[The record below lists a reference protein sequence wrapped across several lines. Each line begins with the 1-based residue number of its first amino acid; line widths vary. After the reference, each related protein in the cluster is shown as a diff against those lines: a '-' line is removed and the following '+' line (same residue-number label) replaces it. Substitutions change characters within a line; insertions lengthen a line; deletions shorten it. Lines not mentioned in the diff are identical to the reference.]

1 MMLPGP
7 RLLLR
12 AVLLLGTARCSSG
25 WSTPGTPGHPH
36 MSLPAGSRPHRWG
49 AAPSP
54 APPGRE
60 GLMAGGYR
68 IRAAELSPE
77 IQNRTP
83 REPNRTGTDPPSEPN
98 RTGTDPPS
106 EPNRTGTDPPSEP
119 NRTGTDPPSEP
130 NRTGTDPPSEPNRT
144 GTDPPSQPN
153 RTGTDPPSE
162 PNRTGTDP
170 PSEPNRTG
178 TDPPSEPNRTGT
190 DPPSDPNR
198 TGTDPPSE
206 PNRTG
211 TDPPSEPN
219 RTGTD
224 PPSEPNR
231 TGTDPPSDPNRTGTD
246 PPSEPNRTGT
256 DPPSEP
262 NRTGTDP
269 PSEPNRTGTDPPSE
283 PNRTGTD
290 PPSEPNRTGTDPP
303 SEPNRT
309 GTDPP
314 SEPNRTGTDPPSE
327 PNRTGTD
334 PPSEPNR
341 TGTDPPSEPNRT
353 GTDPPSEP
361 NRTGTDPPSEPNRT
375 GTDPPS
381 EPNRTW
387 TYPTSEPNRTGTDPT
402 SDPNR
407 TGTYPTSEPNR
418 TGTDPT
424 SEPNRT
430 ASPSLSAD
438 IEKTQTFAGLGQT
451 GNLLGPHIYYRSEP
465 NWTDISQTSSDSGIS
480 QKSASQRHVNKR
492 TPVGD
497 TTYISTTR
505 GGDRTLLFVT
515 SNVSDITEIP
525 DVYPTSRGSVLQE
538 STTAAQGEERSTEVR
553 NVSSQA
559 APSAPTTYPLQ
570 TPSYVVTTYPS
581 PMSHHMPNTTFPF
594 ISVSITEADRRNSLK
609 TTGVTPRNSSVDLWS
624 SPADLSSVGTSSS
637 ALTTTSMAASSS
649 FPGERSQQPPSQ
661 VSYSSPVPS
670 TARSSAS
677 PSLTTHSPHPLTA
690 MSSTPGSP
698 IWSTS
703 LPPSL
708 TTESSPGDGAEK
720 KQTLTPSISPTD
732 ANTSMAA
739 SPGTPSVVT
748 ERRLH
753 DETTPMSRDIT
764 PTRRP
769 LKMQTTAITTEGMQR
784 ATVGTWHVG
793 TTDSALSTTTTNI
806 PLTTPPSDTLRTTG
820 PGSSAPTTAGRELF
834 TRRTTQTDLNT
845 EAPRPHTTV
854 STKAKKPPPVPTPP
868 STTPAV
874 RSAVTGTPSTTTRL
888 RANPTTAA
896 SPCSSSPCQNG
907 GLCVESGGSK
917 SYRCDC
923 PSSWSGD
930 LCNTDVDECLSTPCP
945 APSTCLNSRG
955 SFSCQCPL
963 GFLLQKGAGCVL
975 VRTFLGQIEIPWSLL
990 DSDGVKD
997 STLHEIKEDI
1007 VRILNS
1013 SFSAISGYY
1022 QSSVTSD
1029 SHTSSNSLM
1038 VQNLFSLESNVTMFD
1053 LSRSLQNYA
1062 KVCETSP
1069 ERPASCQLVLHLQ
1082 HRIQALSL
1090 CHVRDPGCD
1099 NETAVC
1105 ADPAGL
1111 AFCQC
1116 KPGFFKYSKTDH
1128 SCRACDDGYKL
1139 ENGACVRCPFG
1150 LGGFN
1155 CSNPYQLITVI
1166 IAAGGGGLL
1175 LILVVALAFTCC
1187 RKSKHDI
1194 SKLIFKSGD
1203 FQMSPYAEYPKTPR
1217 SSEWGRE
1224 AIEMQENGSTKNLLQ
1239 MTDVY
1244 YSPALRTSEL
1254 ERNGLYPPYSG
1265 LPGSR
1270 HSCIYPGQYNP
1281 SFINEENRR
1290 RDYF

>member
-12 AVLLLGTARCSSG
+12 AVLLLGTARCSSAAPDTG
-25 WSTPGTPGHPH
+25 RSTPGTPGHPH

-54 APPGRE
+54 APPGKE

-68 IRAAELSPE
+68 TRAAELSPE

-144 GTDPPSQPN
+144 GADLTSELN
-153 RTGTDPPSE
+153 RTGTYPPSE

-170 PSEPNRTG
+170 TSEPNRTG
-178 TDPPSEPNRTGT
+178 TYPPSEPNRTGT
-190 DPPSDPNR
+190 DPTSEPTR
-198 TGTDPPSE
+198 TGTDPTSE
-206 PNRTG
+206 PTRTG
-211 TDPPSEPN
+211 TDPTSEPT

-224 PPSEPNR
+224 
-231 TGTDPPSDPNRTGTD
+231 
-246 PPSEPNRTGT
+246 
-256 DPPSEP
+256 
-262 NRTGTDP
+262 
-269 PSEPNRTGTDPPSE
+269 
-283 PNRTGTD
+283 
-290 PPSEPNRTGTDPP
+290 
-303 SEPNRT
+303 
-309 GTDPP
+309 
-314 SEPNRTGTDPPSE
+314 
-327 PNRTGTD
+327 
-334 PPSEPNR
+334 
-341 TGTDPPSEPNRT
+341 
-353 GTDPPSEP
+353 
-361 NRTGTDPPSEPNRT
+361 
-375 GTDPPS
+375 
-381 EPNRTW
+381 
-387 TYPTSEPNRTGTDPT
+387 PTSEPNRTGT
-402 SDPNR
+402 
-407 TGTYPTSEPNR
+407 GPTSEPNR

-430 ASPSLSAD
+430 GTDPTSEPNRTGTDPTSEPNRTGTKPPSEPNRIRTDPSEPNRTGTDPTSEPNSTVTNPSEPNRTASPSLSTD
-438 IEKTQTFAGLGQT
+438 IGKTQTFAGSGQT

-480 QKSASQRHVNKR
+480 QKSTSQRHVNKR

-525 DVYPTSRGSVLQE
+525 DVYPTSRGNASQE

-559 APSAPTTYPLQ
+559 APSASSTYPLQ
-570 TPSYVVTTYPS
+570 TPSYVVTMHPS

-594 ISVSITEADRRNSLK
+594 ISVSITEADRRNSSLK

-661 VSYSSPVPS
+661 VSYSSPIPS

-677 PSLTTHSPHPLTA
+677 PSLTTHSPHPLTS

-720 KQTLTPSISPTD
+720 NQTLTPSISPTD

-764 PTRRP
+764 PTLRP
-769 LKMQTTAITTEGMQR
+769 LNMQTTAITTEGTQR

-793 TTDSALSTTTTNI
+793 TTDSALSTTNTNI
-806 PLTTPPSDTLRTTG
+806 PLTTPPTDTVSTTG
-820 PGSSAPTTAGRELF
+820 PGSSAPTTAGWELL
-834 TRRTTQTDLNT
+834 TRRTTQTALNT
-845 EAPRPHTTV
+845 EATRPHTTV
-854 STKAKKPPPVPTPP
+854 STKPKKPPPVPTPP

-888 RANPTTAA
+888 RATATTAA

-930 LCNTDVDECLSTPCP
+930 LCNTDVDECLSSPCP

-1038 VQNLFSLESNVTMFD
+1038 VQNLFSLESNVTMLD

-1082 HRIQALSL
+1082 HRIHALSL

-1203 FQMSPYAEYPKTPR
+1203 FQMSPYAEYPKTQR

-1224 AIEMQENGSTKNLLQ
+1224 TIEMQENGSTKNLLQ